1 MAAPDPQPLPSATPA
16 AQGEPDLVCVERR
29 QLQEIM
35 RRARWI
41 DRVAGALLVA
51 LGEGEPSAEGQA
63 SE

>member
-16 AQGEPDLVCVERR
+16 AQDEPDLVCVERR

-41 DRVAGALLVA
+41 DRVAGALLVT
-51 LGEGEPSAEGQA
+51 LGEGEPAAQERV